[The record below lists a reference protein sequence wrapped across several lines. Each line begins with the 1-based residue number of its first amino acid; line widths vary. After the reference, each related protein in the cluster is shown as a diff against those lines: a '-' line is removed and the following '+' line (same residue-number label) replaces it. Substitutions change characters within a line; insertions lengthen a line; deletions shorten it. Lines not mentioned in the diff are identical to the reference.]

1 MATKHGN
8 RIYIQVLLDPFRGE
22 LFTQDCEAAE
32 IKPSAK
38 IRQLV
43 YDYLVSELPE
53 GDHLAAAL
61 QDRKKWRE
69 AVESRLAARAASR
82 QQKLNQEES
91 SPTPT
96 PQCASQPASEEE
108 TGESSDE

>member
-22 LFTQDCEAAE
+22 LFMQDCEAAE

-43 YDYLVSELPE
+43 YDYLASELSE
-53 GDHLAAAL
+53 TEYLDAAVE
-61 QDRKKWRE
+61 DKKKWRE
-69 AVESRLAARAASR
+69 AVEARLAARAASR
-82 QQKLNQEES
+82 QEKLNQAES
-91 SPTPT
+91 SQTPT
-96 PQCASQPASEEE
+96 PQCASQLAS
-108 TGESSDE
+108 TALTDENFDE